1 VAPAMRALRGLRSIP
16 RQSRLAHRT
25 SATAAA
31 PAAATVPASPIA
43 PRSDYSQTGFVP
55 SIDAP
60 FDGAFNAEGASIL
73 ALPACAGREAAP
85 RGAPSRFLGRGVAPA
100 AGKGKKFRAFR
111 QEFVRGQM
119 WAGPAVKLAAWGAGA
134 RHGGGGCAL
143 TGVRAF
149 FQRSTATNTTSAPG

>member
-1 VAPAMRALRGLRSIP
+1 MRALRGLRSIP
-16 RQSRLAHRT
+16 RQSRLCRT

-60 FDGAFNAEGASIL
+60 FDGAFNAEGASML
-73 ALPACAGREAAP
+73 ALPALRWAGGRSPGGRLPVSWGGASPP
-85 RGAPSRFLGRGVAPA
+85 R
-100 AGKGKKFRAFR
+100 RARQEVSAFSR

-119 WAGPAVKLAAWGAGA
+119 WAGPAVFKLAAWGAGA
-134 RHGGGGCAL
+134 RHGGGGFAL

>member
-1 VAPAMRALRGLRSIP
+1 MAPAMRALRGLRSIP

-60 FDGAFNAEGASIL
+60 FDGAFNAEGASML
-73 ALPACAGREAAP
+73 ALPTLR
-85 RGAPSRFLGRGVAPA
+85 
-100 AGKGKKFRAFR
+100 
-111 QEFVRGQM
+111 
-119 WAGPAVKLAAWGAGA
+119 WA
-134 RHGGGGCAL
+134 
-143 TGVRAF
+143 
-149 FQRSTATNTTSAPG
+149 

>member
-1 VAPAMRALRGLRSIP
+1 MRALRGLRSIP

-60 FDGAFNAEGASIL
+60 FDGAFNAEGASML

-100 AGKGKKFRAFR
+100 AGKGKKFRLFAKSSFGGKCG
-111 QEFVRGQM
+111 RGQ
-119 WAGPAVKLAAWGAGA
+119 LF
-134 RHGGGGCAL
+134 L
-143 TGVRAF
+143 
-149 FQRSTATNTTSAPG
+149 S

>member
-1 VAPAMRALRGLRSIP
+1 MAPAMRALRGLRSIP

-60 FDGAFNAEGASIL
+60 FDGAFNAEGASML

-100 AGKGKKFRAFR
+100 AGKGKKFRLFAKSSFGGKCG
-111 QEFVRGQM
+111 RGQ
-119 WAGPAVKLAAWGAGA
+119 L
-134 RHGGGGCAL
+134 L
-143 TGVRAF
+143 
-149 FQRSTATNTTSAPG
+149 S